1 MQQKIKN
8 YLAQN
13 GGLVSAAW
21 CRENN
26 IPTVYLTR
34 MARKGLLHQV
44 EKGLYIS
51 NDATNYDEMYFFQY
65 RYKKSVFSYES
76 ALSLFGVTDKIISV
90 FDVTVPQ
97 GYKFNQPQGN
107 AVVHYA
113 NKTIF
118 NLGIVE
124 RKTAFGNIV
133 RTYSLE
139 RTVCDFIKD
148 KEKCDPEVFVKFL
161 QSYAKSQDKD
171 MNTLYQYAKAMN
183 ITEKV
188 RSVMEILL

>member
-1 MQQKIKN
+1 MIETH
-8 YLAQN
+8 LAQS

-34 MARKGLLHQV
+34 MARKGILHQV

-51 NDATNYDEMYFFQY
+51 NNATNYDEMYFFQY

-76 ALSLFGVTDKIISV
+76 ALFFFGMTDKIISE

-97 GYKFNQPQGN
+97 GYKFNQPQEN
-107 AVVHYA
+107 TVVHYA
-113 NKTIF
+113 SKTVF
-118 NLGIVE
+118 NLGVVE
-124 RKTAFGNIV
+124 KKTSFGNIV

-148 KEKCDPEVFVKFL
+148 KEKCDPEVYVKSL
-161 QSYAKSQDKD
+161 RSYAKSQDKD
-171 MNTLYQYAKAMN
+171 MNTLYQYARAMN

>member
-1 MQQKIKN
+1 MQQKIEN
-8 YLAQN
+8 QLAES
-13 GGLVSAAW
+13 GGIIASAW
-21 CRENN
+21 CRKNN

-34 MARKGLLHQV
+34 MTRAGLLHQV
-44 EKGLYIS
+44 GKGLYIS

-65 RYKKSVFSYES
+65 RYKKSVFSYET
-76 ALSLFGVTDKIISV
+76 ALSLFGMTDKIISV

-97 GYKFNQPQGN
+97 GYKFNQLPEN

-113 NKTIF
+113 SKTVF

-124 RKTAFGNIV
+124 KKTPFGHIV
-133 RTYSLE
+133 RTYSME

-148 KEKCDPEVFVKFL
+148 KEKCDPEIFVKFL
-161 QSYAKSQDKD
+161 KNYAKSKDKD
-171 MNTLYQYAKAMN
+171 MNALYQCARVMN

-188 RSVMEILL
+188 RSIMEILL

>member
-1 MQQKIKN
+1 
-8 YLAQN
+8 
-13 GGLVSAAW
+13 
-21 CRENN
+21 
-26 IPTVYLTR
+26 
-34 MARKGLLHQV
+34 MARKGILHQV
-44 EKGLYIS
+44 EKGLYVS

-76 ALSLFGVTDKIISV
+76 ALSLFEMTDKIIGV

-97 GYKFNQPQGN
+97 GYKFNQPQEN

-113 NKTIF
+113 SKTIF
-118 NLGIVE
+118 NLGVVE
-124 RKTAFGNIV
+124 KKTPFGNIV

-148 KEKCDPEVFVKFL
+148 KEKCDSEVYVKFL

-171 MNTLYQYAKAMN
+171 MSTLYEYAQAMN

>member
-1 MQQKIKN
+1 MQQKIEN
-8 YLAQN
+8 HLVQN

-21 CRENN
+21 CKENN

-34 MARKGLLHQV
+34 MARKGILHQV
-44 EKGLYIS
+44 EKGLYVS

-76 ALSLFGVTDKIISV
+76 ALSLFEMTDKIIGV

-97 GYKFNQPQGN
+97 GYKFNQPQEN

-113 NKTIF
+113 SKTIF
-118 NLGIVE
+118 NLGVVE
-124 RKTAFGNIV
+124 KKTQFGNIV

-148 KEKCDPEVFVKFL
+148 KEKCDSEVYVKFL

-171 MNTLYQYAKAMN
+171 MSTLYEYAQAMN

>member
-1 MQQKIKN
+1 MQQKIEN
-8 YLAQN
+8 HLVQN

-21 CRENN
+21 CKENN

-34 MARKGLLHQV
+34 MARKGILYQV
-44 EKGLYIS
+44 EKGLYVS

-65 RYKKSVFSYES
+65 RYKKPVFSYES
-76 ALSLFGVTDKIISV
+76 ALSLFEMTDKIIGV

-97 GYKFNQPQGN
+97 GYKFNQPQEN

-113 NKTIF
+113 SKAVF
-118 NLGIVE
+118 NLGVVE
-124 RKTAFGNIV
+124 KKTPFGNIV
-133 RTYSLE
+133 RAYSLE

-148 KEKCDPEVFVKFL
+148 KEKCDTEVYVKFL
-161 QSYAKSQDKD
+161 QSYAKSQNKD
-171 MNTLYQYAKAMN
+171 MNTLYLYARAMN

>member
-1 MQQKIKN
+1 MQQKIESH
-8 YLAQN
+8 LSQS
-13 GGLVSAAW
+13 GGLISSAW
-21 CRENN
+21 CRKND

-34 MARKGLLHQV
+34 MARKGLLRQV

-51 NDATNYDEMYFFQY
+51 NDATNYDELYFFQY
-65 RYKKSVFSYES
+65 RFKKSVFSYET
-76 ALSLFGVTDKIISV
+76 ALSLFEMTDKIISA

-97 GYKFNQPQGN
+97 GYKFNQNPTNASVHYVSN
-107 AVVHYA
+107 AVY
-113 NKTIF
+113 

-124 RKTAFGNIV
+124 RKTTFGNIV

-139 RTVCDFIKD
+139 RTVCDFVKD
-148 KEKCDPEVFVKFL
+148 KEKREPEVFTKFL
-161 QSYAKSQDKD
+161 QSYAKSKDKD
-171 MNTLYQYAKAMN
+171 MNILYQYAKAMN

>member
-1 MQQKIKN
+1 MIEN
-8 YLAQN
+8 HLAQS

-26 IPTVYLTR
+26 VPTVYLTR
-34 MARKGLLHQV
+34 MVRKGILHQV
-44 EKGLYIS
+44 EKGLYVS
-51 NDATNYDEMYFFQY
+51 NEAINYDEMYFFQY
-65 RYKKSVFSYES
+65 RYKKAVFSYES

-97 GYKFNQPQGN
+97 GYKFNEPQEKS
-107 AVVHYA
+107 VVHYA
-113 NKTIF
+113 NKTVF
-118 NLGIVE
+118 KLGIVE
-124 RKTAFGNIV
+124 KKTPFGNIV

-148 KEKCDPEVFVKFL
+148 KEKSDPEVFVKFL

-171 MNTLYQYAKAMN
+171 MNTLYQYARAMN